1 MKMWMSVVP
10 CRGRERIR
18 TRRVRPR
25 QGERNMSEKQAM
37 EKIKRKII
45 IMIIISGVGVG

>member
-1 MKMWMSVVP
+1 MQ
-10 CRGRERIR
+10 GRERIR
-18 TRRVRPR
+18 TRRVQPR
-25 QGERNMSEKQAM
+25 RRERNMSEKQTM